1 MFSKLGL
8 NVFKLIKIYGA
19 SCIFFDMYMSMF
31 GSMETDP
38 TTMAYTFGIEGL
50 FILLKS
56 SQIEIPLWVEVA
68 QDLV

>member
-1 MFSKLGL
+1 
-8 NVFKLIKIYGA
+8 
-19 SCIFFDMYMSMF
+19 MSMF